1 MDNQAAAL
9 FMKATQVLT
18 SMQISPAL
26 MAAVPELTA
35 PATAPMAADLEL
47 MKSTQVLSAMNTG
60 PELINL
66 QRQQNELGG
75 GRAGGAP
82 VNITDASTTISNQSQ
97 PLILPTLDIAPDN
110 PENSRLTSG

>member
-1 MDNQAAAL
+1 MCM
-9 FMKATQVLT
+9 FSTMTT
-18 SMQISPAL
+18 SP
-26 MAAVPELTA
+26 
-35 PATAPMAADLEL
+35 EL

-75 GRAGGAP
+75 GGAGGAP